1 MTDRR
6 ADGTTVMNFYHRQ
19 VGEVVK
25 ARYLAEEETRLAA
38 HVRLGDYFHGLDY
51 WAESLE
57 AQRARAKRLPPSPR
71 PANVRKVV
79 ELPYHRLE
87 AAKLGG
93 KDDPKS
99 KYWDTVADLLTDWQ
113 FLEAK
118 TEADP
123 NFREQEA
130 KEPAA
135 PTGEGKP

>member
-1 MTDRR
+1 MAERR
-6 ADGTTVMNFYHRQ
+6 ADGTTVMNFYHGQ
-19 VGEVVK
+19 VAEAVK
-25 ARYLAEEETRLAA
+25 LRYLTEADTRLST

-57 AQRARAKRLPPSPR
+57 AQRARARRLPPTPR

-93 KDDPKS
+93 KDDPTS
-99 KYWDTVADLLTDWQ
+99 KYWDAVADLLTDWQ

-118 TEADP
+118 AEADP
-123 NFREQEA
+123 NFREQES
-130 KEPAA
+130 KEPAPA
-135 PTGEGKP
+135 TGEAKP